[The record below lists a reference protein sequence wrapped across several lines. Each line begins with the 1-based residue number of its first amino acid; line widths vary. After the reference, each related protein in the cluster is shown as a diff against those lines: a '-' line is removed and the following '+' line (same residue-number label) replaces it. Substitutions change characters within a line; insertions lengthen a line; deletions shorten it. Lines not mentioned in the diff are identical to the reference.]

1 MSEFDDPPT
10 TGGGDNIYTQ
20 LFVQRLMLE
29 WRSPDAL
36 HVMVALALSFV
47 ITRTVWRFPLLLCTL
62 YIFFAVAE
70 FTRKTPLQ
78 QKTYDAAVPSHPMG
92 QMHQRCRWLF
102 DMS

>member
-47 ITRTVWRFPLLLCTL
+47 ITRTFGAGGPKLGARLAILAGGSSGDKGEPPFDLHTSE
-62 YIFFAVAE
+62 IE
-70 FTRKTPLQ
+70 KT
-78 QKTYDAAVPSHPMG
+78 K
-92 QMHQRCRWLF
+92 
-102 DMS
+102 